1 MRFTV
6 EQRFGTDAD
15 ETARAFT
22 EPDLYAGFA
31 ALPKVSVP
39 DVLSCERDGDLVH
52 LRIRYH
58 FAGQL
63 SSAARA
69 VIDPAKLSWVDESM
83 HDLSRRHVRFMLRP
97 DHYGDRFRCAG
108 EYRIEPSGDGC
119 RRRADIEIKVSAP
132 FVGGAVERAIESGL
146 REHLADETEV
156 VEAYLADH
164 R

>member
-6 EQRFGTDAD
+6 EQRFATGAD

-31 ALPKVSVP
+31 DLPKVSVP
-39 DVLSCERDGDLVH
+39 EVLGCEADGDVVH
-52 LRIRYH
+52 LRIRYR

-69 VIDPAKLSWVDESM
+69 VIDPSKLSWVDEST
-83 HDLSRRHVRFMLRP
+83 HDLARRHVTFALRP
-97 DHYGDRFRCAG
+97 DHYGDRFRCSG
-108 EYRIEPSGDGC
+108 EYRVEPHGDGC
-119 RRRADIEIKVSAP
+119 RRHATIEVKVSAP

-146 REHLADETEV
+146 REHLADETRV
-156 VEAYLADH
+156 VEAYLAA
-164 R
+164 RR

>member
-6 EQRFGTDAD
+6 EQRFSTDPDA
-15 ETARAFT
+15 TARAFT
-22 EPDLYAGFA
+22 EPELYAGFA

-39 DVLSCERDGDLVH
+39 DVLACEHDGDLVR
-52 LRIRYH
+52 LRIRYR

-69 VIDPAKLSWVDESM
+69 VIDPAKLTWVDEST
-83 HDLSRRHVRFMLRP
+83 HDLARRHVRFVLRP
-97 DHYGDRFRCAG
+97 DHYGDRFRCSG
-108 EYRIEPSGDGC
+108 EYLVESTGDGC
-119 RRRADIEIKVSAP
+119 RRSASIEVKVSAP

-156 VEAYLADH
+156 VEAYLAA
-164 R
+164 RG